1 MTSNNIA
8 SDSQS
13 IKNIYF
19 IWLNRIFL
27 ILTPIVVTPIITNF
41 FGLEIA
47 GIWFFISVFS
57 SQLLLLEIGIS
68 TSLIRLLARPENF
81 QSRRNTINI
90 IVTSLY
96 LLIFISLILAISAP
110 WITTFLLKTFNFPD
124 IVMLDAK
131 YLTYISIFSVA
142 INIPL
147 RIGYSIFA
155 SRHMFDIVQKIDIA
169 GILLRLLS
177 IVFMFTFL
185 SPTIFLLGCIV
196 FGISVGISLITF
208 IKAINLL
215 KLQVNHFYLSS
226 FSFEAFKLLISMTGA
241 SFFVTLSAIILLQFS
256 STLVGYFLNF
266 TFVSLMAIPL
276 MIFNSITP
284 FFQAIPTIASPI
296 AAGISNEQE
305 KNKLY
310 KDFYTYSRYTSSI
323 AFIVLIGL
331 LTAGKPL
338 LFIWLG
344 GDSVDIS
351 DIGIML
357 QILIIVFTS
366 YSLSF
371 VGAIGRS
378 ILLSIGYH
386 WHTGI
391 SELISSILG
400 IFLGTCLLIYMDAG
414 VLGMSLGIGSAMVVR
429 GFIIYPL
436 LLSKYFNVSLIDIHK
451 RTILRPFFAF
461 LILIIFMNLFDS
473 ISIFSS
479 SHLIYELIEFTII
492 LMPWIV
498 FNFYF
503 ILTND
508 HKKQIKLYFE
518 NKINH

>member
-1 MTSNNIA
+1 
-8 SDSQS
+8 
-13 IKNIYF
+13 
-19 IWLNRIFL
+19 
-27 ILTPIVVTPIITNF
+27 
-41 FGLEIA
+41 
-47 GIWFFISVFS
+47 
-57 SQLLLLEIGIS
+57 
-68 TSLIRLLARPENF
+68 
-81 QSRRNTINI
+81 
-90 IVTSLY
+90 
-96 LLIFISLILAISAP
+96 
-110 WITTFLLKTFNFPD
+110 
-124 IVMLDAK
+124 
-131 YLTYISIFSVA
+131 
-142 INIPL
+142 
-147 RIGYSIFA
+147 
-155 SRHMFDIVQKIDIA
+155 
-169 GILLRLLS
+169 
-177 IVFMFTFL
+177 
-185 SPTIFLLGCIV
+185 
-196 FGISVGISLITF
+196 
-208 IKAINLL
+208 
-215 KLQVNHFYLSS
+215 
-226 FSFEAFKLLISMTGA
+226 MTGA